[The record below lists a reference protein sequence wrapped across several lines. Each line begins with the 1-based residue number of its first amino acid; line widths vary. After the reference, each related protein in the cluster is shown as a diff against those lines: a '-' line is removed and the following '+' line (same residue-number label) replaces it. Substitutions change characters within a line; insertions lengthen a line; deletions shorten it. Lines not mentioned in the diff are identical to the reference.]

1 MSQRRTQHAPVVTSR
16 VSNRLTSISRLLNIH
31 RETRLPILV
40 DYLVKTLETTGPSA
54 TFRWLD
60 VDFRSVSR

>member
-16 VSNRLTSISRLLNIH
+16 VSTRLASISRLLNIH
-31 RETRLPILV
+31 RETRLPILG
-40 DYLVKTLETTGPSA
+40 DYLVKTLGTTGPTA

-60 VDFRSVSR
+60 VDFRSISR

>member
-1 MSQRRTQHAPVVTSR
+1 MSRRRTQHAPVVTSR
-16 VSNRLTSISRLLNIH
+16 VSNRLASVSRLLNIQ

-40 DYLVKTLETTGPSA
+40 DYLVKTLETTGPTA